1 MVIVV
6 VGLLL
11 IVFCIVVLGID
22 FLNML
27 ISFLSFVF
35 MVFWFFLG

>member
-11 IVFCIVVLGID
+11 IVFRIVVLGID

-27 ISFLSFVF
+27 ISFSSFVF